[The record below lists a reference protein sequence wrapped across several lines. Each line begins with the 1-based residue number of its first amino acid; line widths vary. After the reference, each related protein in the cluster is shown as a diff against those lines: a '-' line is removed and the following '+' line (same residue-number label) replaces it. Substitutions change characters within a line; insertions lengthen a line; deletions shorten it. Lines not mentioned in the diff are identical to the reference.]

1 MKTRVCLAALCLLA
15 LGCDPDA
22 RRGKKG
28 GSSDPD
34 TGTPDDSGDG
44 GSGSGGSGS
53 GGEGSAGS
61 GSGSSGCEG
70 SHNRRYDCSGM
81 DPADVTPLMGQVA
94 LTFDDGPNH
103 LTTPDIL
110 ETLREFQAPATFFV
124 LGIELEDS
132 RNWDVI
138 EEIVDDPLFTL
149 ANHSYDHANQA
160 DLSLSAHRAQ
170 VDDTNDLIRSFG
182 VEPEFF
188 RFPYGSSNCDTAD
201 YVRSLDLRIAGW
213 HIDTADWCYA
223 AFGDVGECSRDDY
236 WRVPEEYE
244 TDMLGF
250 TMEQL
255 DRFDGGVVLYHDIH
269 PYVAN
274 ELERTL
280 QAMVDAGYTFVD
292 LDDAG
297 AFPNLNAGTPADLP
311 FVGEAC
317 QTDND
322 LCWLVEYEAWCEPTD
337 PDGPGTD
344 GICTVPCEGY
354 CLDRDGS
361 PTTFCAEVSPGGFGQ
376 CTSRTQS
383 LNDCCEA
390 IPGTISVD
398 MDRWVGDSSASASV
412 QESCVPE
419 SWL

>member
-1 MKTRVCLAALCLLA
+1 MLSRSHLLA
-15 LGCDPDA
+15 LCCLSLACDPDGG
-22 RRGKKG
+22 GKKKSG
-28 GSSDPD
+28 GGGGGGGD
-34 TGTPDDSGDG
+34 TGDVADSG
-44 GSGSGGSGS
+44 GSGSGGSG
-53 GGEGSAGS
+53 GSGS
-61 GSGSSGCEG
+61 GSGSSSGGCDG
-70 SHNRRYDCSGM
+70 AHDRRYDCSGM

-103 LTTPDIL
+103 LTTPAIL

-138 EEIVDDPLFTL
+138 DEIVEDPLFTL

-223 AFGDVGECSRDDY
+223 AFGDVGECTRDDY
-236 WRVPEEYE
+236 WRIPEEYE

-255 DRFDGGVVLYHDIH
+255 ERFDGGVVLYHDIH
-269 PYVAN
+269 PYVAD
-274 ELERTL
+274 EMERTL

-292 LDDAG
+292 LHDAG

-337 PDGPGTD
+337 PNPDSTSTD

-361 PTTFCAEVSPGGFGQ
+361 PTTFCAEVAPGGFGQ
-376 CTSRTQS
+376 CTSRSQS
-383 LNDCCEA
+383 LNDCCDA
-390 IPGTISVD
+390 LPGTVSVD
-398 MDRWVGDSSASASV
+398 MDRWVGDSSASDSV

>member
-1 MKTRVCLAALCLLA
+1 M
-15 LGCDPDA
+15 
-22 RRGKKG
+22 RRWMLWTVAMGVACTDSGSGKKG
-28 GSSDPD
+28 GGAGGSGVD
-34 TGTPDDSGDG
+34 TGVVDSGTVDSG
-44 GSGSGGSGS
+44 GGGGSGGSC
-53 GGEGSAGS
+53 A
-61 GSGSSGCEG
+61 SS
-70 SHNRRYDCSGM
+70 HLRRSDCSGM
-81 DPADVTPLMGQVA
+81 DPADVTPLGGVVA

-103 LTTPDIL
+103 LTTPEIL
-110 ETLREFQAPATFFV
+110 EVLREFQAPATFFV
-124 LGIELEDS
+124 LGVELEDS
-132 RNWDVI
+132 LNWDVL

-160 DLSLSAHRAQ
+160 DLSLAAHRTQ

-182 VEPEFF
+182 VEPTFF

-201 YVRSLDLRIAGW
+201 YVRSQGMRVAGW

-223 AFGDVGECSRDDY
+223 AFGDTGECLRDDY

-244 TDMLGF
+244 ADMLGF

-269 PYVAN
+269 PYVAS
-274 ELERTL
+274 ELEAQL
-280 QAMVDAGYTFVD
+280 EAMVDAGYTFVA

-297 AFPNLNAGTPADLP
+297 SFPNLNAGTPADLP

-322 LCWLVEYEAWCEPTD
+322 LCWLVEYESWCEPTD

-354 CLDRDGS
+354 CLDRDGNA
-361 PTTFCAEVSPGGFGQ
+361 TTFCAEPSPGGFGQ
-376 CTSRTQS
+376 CTSRS
-383 LNDCCEA
+383 HELNDCCDA
-390 IPGTISVD
+390 LPGTVAEPL
-398 MDRWVGDSSASASV
+398 DRWVGDSSASDTTKMV
-412 QESCVPE
+412 CVPE